1 VIIVKKILVS
11 ICLSVFIL
19 IFSLP
24 VQAIEKETTNEMIKF
39 ALIRSLEPSIDK
51 ALAEI
56 YKDAPKG
63 VPQWAGWDTE
73 IINIKQL
80 YGIGGAYEVT
90 VIVHPYYGPHIG
102 NGIDEISISIASEGQ
117 EVTDF
122 KHIRDI

>member
-39 ALIRSLEPSIDK
+39 ALIRSLESSIDK

-90 VIVHPYYGPHIG
+90 VRVHPYYGPHIG

>member
-90 VIVHPYYGPHIG
+90 VRVHPYYGPHIG

-117 EVTDF
+117 DVTDF